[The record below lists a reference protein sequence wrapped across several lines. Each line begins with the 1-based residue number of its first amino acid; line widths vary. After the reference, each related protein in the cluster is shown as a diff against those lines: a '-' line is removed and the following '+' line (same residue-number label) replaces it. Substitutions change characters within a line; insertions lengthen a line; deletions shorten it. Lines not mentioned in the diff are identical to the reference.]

1 MKAASQR
8 PERWNLT
15 PEAFEALLQSLGPDR
30 GAAARRYEA
39 LRQRLI
45 KFFGWERC
53 TFPEDRA
60 DEVINRFARRLAGGE
75 AVAKPESY
83 CHGIARLVVREAQL
97 EMARQQE
104 TARQLR
110 TMPPTASGASEM
122 DRCFARCLKTLEPAQ
137 RELLLAYYDGEKT
150 QRIQN
155 RARLSMKL
163 GITLNS
169 LRNRA
174 LRLREKMESCT
185 RQCLGEPARRD
196 TPVFGDTNE

>member
-1 MKAASQR
+1 MKAASRR

-15 PEAFEALLQSLGPDR
+15 PEAFEALLQTLGPDR

-39 LRQRLI
+39 LRRRLI
-45 KFFGWERC
+45 KFFSWERC

-75 AVAKPESY
+75 PIANPESY

-104 TARQLR
+104 TARQLHVL
-110 TMPPTASGASEM
+110 PALAAGPSDG
-122 DRCFARCLKTLEPAQ
+122 DRCLARCLKTLEPAQ
-137 RELLLAYYDGEKT
+137 RDLLLGYYEGEKS

-163 GITLNS
+163 GITLNT

-174 LRLREKMESCT
+174 LRLREKMERCT
-185 RQCLGEPARRD
+185 RECLGEPARRD
-196 TPVFGDTNE
+196 TPAIGRTNE